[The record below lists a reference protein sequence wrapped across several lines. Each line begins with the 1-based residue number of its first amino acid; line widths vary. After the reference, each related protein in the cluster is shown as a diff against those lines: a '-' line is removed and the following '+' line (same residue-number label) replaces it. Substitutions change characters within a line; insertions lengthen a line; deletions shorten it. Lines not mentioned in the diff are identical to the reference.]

1 MFFKPDATAMELSES
16 GSNPAL
22 VVACVAVTVGQA
34 GLDGVYAPNS
44 ISYVYVLSRGIVMEA
59 DPYTNF

>member
-1 MFFKPDATAMELSES
+1 MELSES